1 MKVLK
6 NQKRYLR
13 TALVSLTA
21 VFLAGGTFI
30 ASGEEA
36 LTEEA
41 TEVMTEALDPE
52 LSGQVKA
59 TRTYTIQNAL
69 DSTVTELYVY
79 PSEGTDKG
87 ENLAGDGLV
96 CGEHVYVTVTGYML
110 RTENETLYTVE
121 YSADGETYSHT
132 TLHVEDQL
140 LDKVIY
146 LVGVDGVS
154 SATHLSFSTSNLPEE
169 DDSALTAE
177 AIIPAPL
184 EDTAETRGEV
194 KATRTYTIENALE
207 EPITQLYVY
216 PSDADDRGENLAGDG
231 LEKGESVRAT
241 VTGYMLRTENETL
254 FTIEYMAGNKVYG
267 HRSVHVEDLLFD
279 TPIYLVGVDGT
290 SGATFVSFGNS
301 NLE

>member
-1 MKVLK
+1 MRKE
-6 NQKRYLR
+6 KRYLG
-13 TALVSLTA
+13 TAAVTLTA
-21 VFLAGGTFI
+21 VLLMGAAVFA
-30 ASGEEA
+30 ASGDEA
-36 LTEEA
+36 VTEGAAE
-41 TEVMTEALDPE
+41 TEVEELDPE

-79 PSEGTDKG
+79 PSDGTEKG

-96 CGEHVYVTVTGYML
+96 RGEQVNVTVTGYML

-121 YSADGETYSHT
+121 YVADGETYSHT

-146 LVGVDGVS
+146 LVGIDGVS
-154 SATHLSFSTSNLPEE
+154 SATSLSFSTSNLPDE

-177 AIIPAPL
+177 AIPQAPQ
-184 EDTAETRGEV
+184 EDTPETKGEV
-194 KATRTYTIENALE
+194 KATRTYTIENSMKDTVTE
-207 EPITQLYVY
+207 LYVY
-216 PSDADDRGENLAGDG
+216 PSGADSRGENLAGDG
-231 LEKGESVRAT
+231 LENGECVKAT
-241 VTGYMLRTENETL
+241 LTGYMLHTENETL
-254 FTIEYMAGNKVYG
+254 YTIEYMAGNKVYG

-279 TPIYLVGVDGT
+279 TPIYLIGVDGT

-301 NLE
+301 NME